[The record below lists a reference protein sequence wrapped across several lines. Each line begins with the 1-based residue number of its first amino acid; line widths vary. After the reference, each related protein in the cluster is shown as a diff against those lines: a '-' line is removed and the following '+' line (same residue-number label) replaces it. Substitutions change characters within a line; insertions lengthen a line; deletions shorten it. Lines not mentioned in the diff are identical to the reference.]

1 MVCFSLVR
9 TFRRRDDGAAAAI
22 STFRTPPPL
31 SPSCSVQACSCSVR
45 YPRQLPCLSAFRA
58 FHCLAIFSHAGI
70 ISELAE
76 DNQTLSIIEDEL
88 PFSGD
93 RLVASCCADQFDAKH
108 LKSEVDWLTTFIV
121 SLHMPAQLCHLARQA
136 RAPPPQVL
144 QSIALGSAVLGCCRV
159 FSASSDLKQ
168 QDGASLAPFHIL
180 PAMLQPLASV
190 GAAGLVKW
198 LIYASLFNKLRYWG
212 MLETDVDSA
221 FTSSYVFGE
230 FGPLNEAELPGHMLA
245 QVKRIGGNAS
255 RNMFL
260 VLLLILSGGRLDL
273 VAQLALPVVAVVA
286 TFMTIPSSLVTMFM
300 HGQRVDLFTGYLD
313 TVEVP
318 PGAGPGTDYNN
329 LTWTGTANA
338 GLEPNERQNLLLAD
352 WVFIPSMLTVLLL
365 GVVVVM
371 YGVVSAVACSACGR
385 TKQKEVSQGLTVFGV
400 QMTTAGCGAA
410 VCCSLIAAPLL
421 GVAATQYRDS
431 WPEGETYLSFTEA
444 QFSPDASRAAF
455 EGALVPLIVLMSGL
469 PVLGVC
475 IALVVRLVASPE
487 DAEAALRSNPAL
499 ARASQVPGA

>member
-1 MVCFSLVR
+1 LFMF
-9 TFRRRDDGAAAAI
+9 
-22 STFRTPPPL
+22 
-31 SPSCSVQACSCSVR
+31 
-45 YPRQLPCLSAFRA
+45 
-58 FHCLAIFSHAGI
+58 GI

-76 DNQTLSIIEDEL
+76 DGQTLSMIEDEL
-88 PFSGD
+88 PFSGE

-121 SLHMPAQLCHLARQA
+121 
-136 RAPPPQVL
+136 L
-144 QSIALGSAVLGCCRV
+144 QSIALAAGACGMCSVVLAAKNAVGEEGDALTP
-159 FSASSDLKQ
+159 SSVLR
-168 QDGASLAPFHIL
+168 ALA
-180 PAMLQPLASV
+180 QPLASV

-255 RNMFL
+255 RNLFL
-260 VLLLILSGGRLDL
+260 VLLLALSGGRLDL
-273 VAQLALPVVAVVA
+273 VAQFALPVVAVVA
-286 TFMTIPSSLVTMFM
+286 TFMTIPSSIATMFM

-318 PGAGPGTDYNN
+318 QGAGPGTDYNN

-365 GVVVVM
+365 GVVVM
-371 YGVVSAVACSACGR
+371 LYGIVRAAACSACGR
-385 TKQKEVSQGLTVFGV
+385 THEKQVSRGLAMIGAP
-400 QMTTAGCGAA
+400 MAAAGCGAA

-431 WPEGETYLSFTEA
+431 GPEGETYLSFTEA

-455 EGALVPLIVLMSGL
+455 EGALVPLIVLMAGL

-499 ARASQVPGA
+499 ARASQLPGA